1 MQHRIFLAGATGVI
15 GRRLAPL
22 LASLGHEVI
31 GMSRSS
37 LSPPPEWARNI
48 RFLRVDVFD
57 ADSVKQAILE
67 VRPDVLIHQ
76 LTDLSKLS
84 DPAAGEE
91 AIRRNAR
98 IRIEG
103 TRNLIAAALA
113 ANVQRVV
120 AQSVAWAYAPGPLPH
135 SEAAPL
141 DVAAVGP
148 RSITVNGVMGLEDLV
163 LHSRPI
169 EGFVLRYGQLY
180 GPDTGR
186 DTPDGTAPLHVDAA
200 AIAACLAMDRG
211 KPGAFNIA
219 DSGGSVLTTKAR
231 TELGWSDLM
240 RLR

>member
-1 MQHRIFLAGATGVI
+1 MKHRIFLAGATGVI

-31 GMSRSS
+31 GMSRSW
-37 LSPPPEWARNI
+37 LSPPPEWARDI
-48 RFLRVDVFD
+48 RLLRVDVFD

-67 VRPDVLIHQ
+67 ARPDVLIHQ
-76 LTDLSKLS
+76 LTDLSRLS

-98 IRIEG
+98 VRIEG
-103 TRNLIAAALA
+103 TRNLIAGALA
-113 ANVQRVV
+113 ANVQRIV
-120 AQSVAWAYAPGPLPH
+120 AQSIAWAYAPGPLPH

-141 DVAAVGP
+141 DVAAAAP
-148 RSITVNGVMGLEDLV
+148 RSITVKGVVGLEDLV
-163 LHSRPI
+163 LHSPPI

-186 DTPDGTAPLHVDAA
+186 DAPDGTAPLHVDAA
-200 AIAACLAMDRG
+200 AIATCLAVDRG
-211 KPGAFNIA
+211 KPGLFNIA
-219 DSGGSVLTTKAR
+219 DSDGSVLTTKAR